1 MPEESAVLRFQSTAM
16 ENSIRNIVP
25 FCRAAI
31 FTLEMLCFWS
41 LSSSKHTPA
50 RGLPLLARKT
60 LGNMAMV

>member
-50 RGLPLLARKT
+50 QELPLLARKT
-60 LGNMAMV
+60 FGNMAMV

>member
-60 LGNMAMV
+60 FGNMAMV